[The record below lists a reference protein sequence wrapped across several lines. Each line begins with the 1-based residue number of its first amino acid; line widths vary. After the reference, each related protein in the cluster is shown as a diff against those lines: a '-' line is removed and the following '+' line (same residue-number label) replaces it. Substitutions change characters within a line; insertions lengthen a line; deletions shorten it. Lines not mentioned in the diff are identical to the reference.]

1 LTGTNAENNPSNGA
15 RQRETRKLVAIE
27 KRSVQILFLFLVAS
41 LWFQSGSV
49 SLGVVLGGGVAIL
62 NFRWLWR
69 IAEKVF
75 FEEKK
80 FYAVQALLK
89 FIALVFVV
97 FCILRFIEVNPIA
110 FVVGISTL
118 LAGIFFEVI
127 RESFRAGRKGNT

>member
-1 LTGTNAENNPSNGA
+1 LTGTNAEINSSTGA
-15 RQRETRKLVAIE
+15 RQRETRKLVSIE
-27 KRSVQILFLFLVAS
+27 KRSVQILFFFLLAS
-41 LWFQSGSV
+41 VWFQSGSV

-89 FIALVFVV
+89 FFVLVFMV
-97 FCILRFIEVNPIA
+97 FCILRFMKVNPIA

-118 LAGIFFEVI
+118 LAGILFEVI
-127 RESFRAGRKGNT
+127 RESLRTERKGNA

>member
-1 LTGTNAENNPSNGA
+1 M
-15 RQRETRKLVAIE
+15 
-27 KRSVQILFLFLVAS
+27 
-41 LWFQSGSV
+41 
-49 SLGVVLGGGVAIL
+49 AIL

-89 FIALVFVV
+89 FFVLVFMV
-97 FCILRFIEVNPIA
+97 FCILRFMKVNPIA

-118 LAGIFFEVI
+118 LAGILFEVI
-127 RESFRAGRKGNT
+127 RESLRTERKGNA